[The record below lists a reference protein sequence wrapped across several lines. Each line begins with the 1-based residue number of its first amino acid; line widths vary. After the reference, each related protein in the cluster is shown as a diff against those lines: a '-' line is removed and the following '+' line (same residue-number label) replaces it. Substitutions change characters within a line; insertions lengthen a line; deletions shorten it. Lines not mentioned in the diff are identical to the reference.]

1 MTFEDM
7 KKIVVD
13 TLNCEEEKVT
23 MEASLTE
30 DLEAD
35 SLDAVPNEGYH
46 NPRTDFR
53 SYFLT
58 FGEGARLELMNKPGM
73 SDLPK
78 PAVRTGYAHI
88 AFSVGSREKVEELT
102 ARLKADGYEVLSGP
116 RTTGDGYYESCVLAV
131 EGNQIEITV

>member
-35 SLDAVPNEGYH
+35 SLDAVELNMALE
-46 NPRTDFR
+46 DA
-53 SYFLT
+53 
-58 FGEGARLELMNKPGM
+58 FGVPIP
-73 SDLPK
+73 D
-78 PAVRTGYAHI
+78 
-88 AFSVGSREKVEELT
+88 EELANMKT
-102 ARLKADGYEVLSGP
+102 V
-116 RTTGDGYYESCVLAV
+116 GDIFNLVRSKKLVPEDAIQAFIKDV
-131 EGNQIEITV
+131 EAL